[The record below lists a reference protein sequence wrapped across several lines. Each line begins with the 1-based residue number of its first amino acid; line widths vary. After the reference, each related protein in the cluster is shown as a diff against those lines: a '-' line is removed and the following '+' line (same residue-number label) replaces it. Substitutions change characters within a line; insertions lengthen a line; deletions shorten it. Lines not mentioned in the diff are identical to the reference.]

1 MSLFAFVITS
11 FEGNVLVGTKLHLY
25 PYIFC
30 HTHNQKGGTKA
41 MSEQKQDE
49 DIIVKLSRQL
59 KEQTIEINVGKMTK
73 NV

>member
-1 MSLFAFVITS
+1 
-11 FEGNVLVGTKLHLY
+11 
-25 PYIFC
+25 
-30 HTHNQKGGTKA
+30 

>member
-1 MSLFAFVITS
+1 
-11 FEGNVLVGTKLHLY
+11 
-25 PYIFC
+25 
-30 HTHNQKGGTKA
+30 

-73 NV
+73 ND